1 MTRSPAFNDEQELV
15 EWGVTP
21 ILRYDPLG
29 RLIRTDN
36 PNGTFS
42 KVEFDPWQQLT
53 FDENDTVLASQ
64 WYADRQSLPSID
76 PERKAA
82 DAAAAHANT
91 PAVVHLDTLGRTFLT
106 IADNGA
112 RR

>member
-1 MTRSPAFNDEQELV
+1 MTPRPNVRWVGTGRTVLDNKGNPVKKYEPFFDSSPAFNDEQELV

-42 KVEFDPWQQLT
+42 KVEFDPWQQIT

-64 WYADRQSLPSID
+64 WYARSSNSS
-76 PERKAA
+76 A
-82 DAAAAHANT
+82 
-91 PAVVHLDTLGRTFLT
+91 
-106 IADNGA
+106 
-112 RR
+112 